1 MLAFLLL
8 PAPLGPAG
16 AQSPEGLARVG
27 LAELRS
33 GLWCLATGAE
43 AGEGAGLLLYEPY
56 QGVRAAARVKGPA
69 EGECG
74 ELRSRFLWPRR
85 PDAPTHLYRIEPTDP
100 QGVGPVI
107 GAGALFALFTPADAP
122 AGRGIDLDG
131 DGAPERF
138 RICASREGLHF
149 LVESGERV
157 AWHAYYHLGLE
168 VEPDCPDRIYAE

>member
-1 MLAFLLL
+1 MLGLLLL
-8 PAPLGPAG
+8 PPLLGPAE
-16 AQSPEGLARVG
+16 AQSLEVSARVG

-33 GLWCLATGAE
+33 GLWCLATAATPAEGAE
-43 AGEGAGLLLYEPY
+43 LLLYEPY

-69 EGECG
+69 EAECG
-74 ELRSRFLWPRR
+74 ELKSRFLWPRR
-85 PDAPTHLYRIEPTDP
+85 PDAPMHLYRIEPTDP
-100 QGVGPVI
+100 EGVGPVI
-107 GAGALFALFTPADAP
+107 GAGALFALLAPADAV

-138 RICASREGLHF
+138 RICASQEGLHF

-157 AWHAYYHLGLE
+157 AWHAYDHLGLE